1 MFSDPSSAQSIGWL
15 VLSCFALA
23 GGLNQL
29 HALAK
34 RWRGTEDG
42 VSIRPQPLIVRA
54 EDQWVSKQQFEAY
67 QLETRRAIEN
77 IFSKIGG
84 VERGFKA
91 ELDEKIRAVQEKV
104 NDMAVDLGAVKR
116 EAEIHTA
123 QLNVMSSDI
132 KQLLSR
138 Q

>member
-1 MFSDPSSAQSIGWL
+1 M
-15 VLSCFALA
+15 
-23 GGLNQL
+23 N
-29 HALAK
+29 
-34 RWRGTEDG
+34 
-42 VSIRPQPLIVRA
+42 IRPQPLIVRA

-91 ELDEKIRAVQEKV
+91 ELDEKIRAVQDKV

-138 Q
+138 P